1 MEGNEP
7 ASSAWKS
14 GHIRYRASCLTGFTW
29 KAGPWRMAVSAL
41 RHDRSCCVAPLF
53 CAEGPHEF
61 PAAQGWLVLPHR
73 TFSDRLTALRCCSLA
88 VLEPL
93 VRTCEVPTN
102 QEAETCA
109 AFLATRQPLVRPTRW
124 TSTKRRQRATGPF
137 GLRTERLERL
147 IVGDE
152 ERMPWRTRLRDPGL
166 PPSRLTAAV
175 CGRVGY
181 ERRSRRNTTACLRT
195 TKTFETKKFRGTR
208 LRSGTGT

>member
-1 MEGNEP
+1 LTASPNSLSTAPQPGSAAHRCPTTTPDHTPKQGQSAFDVSRQPMEGNEP

-29 KAGPWRMAVSAL
+29 KAGPWRMAVSAS

-102 QEAETCA
+102 QEAETRA
-109 AFLATRQPLVRPTRW
+109 AFLATRQHLVRPTRW
-124 TSTKRRQRATGPF
+124 TSTKRRQRATGPI
-137 GLRTERLERL
+137 RAT
-147 IVGDE
+147 D
-152 ERMPWRTRLRDPGL
+152 
-166 PPSRLTAAV
+166 
-175 CGRVGY
+175 
-181 ERRSRRNTTACLRT
+181 
-195 TKTFETKKFRGTR
+195 
-208 LRSGTGT
+208 